1 MTALRLTLDSA
12 HDPRV
17 TAFLQAHLDD
27 MYRISP
33 PESVHALDVE
43 QLRQPDIRFWTAWA
57 GEVLAG
63 CCALKQLSPDHLE
76 LKSMRVDAAFRGT
89 GVAQKLLDFVLA
101 QALQSGTQRISLETG
116 TEDFFAPARR
126 LYARNGFAL
135 CEPFASYQPD
145 PNSCFMTLTLA
156 TPCSAPH

>member
-1 MTALRLTLDSA
+1 MTELRFTLDSA

-17 TAFLQAHLDD
+17 IAFLQAHLDD

-57 GEVLAG
+57 GEALVG
-63 CCALKQLSPDHLE
+63 SCALKQLDGAHLE
-76 LKSMRVDAAFRGT
+76 LKSMRIDASSRGT
-89 GVAQKLLDFVLA
+89 GAAQKLLDFVLA
-101 QALQSGTQRISLETG
+101 QAQQSGAARISLETG

-135 CEPFASYQPD
+135 CAPFGSYRPD
-145 PNSCFMTLTLA
+145 PNSCFMTLALA
-156 TPCSAPH
+156 KPCSAQH